1 MNKIILIGFMGCG
14 KTTIG
19 KQLAK
24 KFNFDFIDT
33 DEEIEKKY
41 NTTISDIFRIYGE
54 DDFRKKEVSLLDEL
68 LKKDNII
75 ISTGG
80 GIIESIEAI
89 DMLIKEKAVIWL
101 DANVLTIVNRLKLE
115 LDNRPKLKNKKD
127 FELSVKRL
135 LDTRYEKYKKSS
147 RIRIDVNDKNIDEVI
162 SDILVYIDDNML
174 L

>member
-1 MNKIILIGFMGCG
+1 MNKIVLIGFMGCG